1 MQMDKFLLR
10 HKLPKL
16 TQEKID
22 NLKSIISIRVI
33 EIEVRNLGQRRF
45 QAHITGEFYQRS
57 GKNNTSSTQNSS
69 KN

>member
-33 EIEVRNLGQRRF
+33 EIEIRNLGQRRL
-45 QAHITGEFYQRS
+45 QAHITGEFYQHS